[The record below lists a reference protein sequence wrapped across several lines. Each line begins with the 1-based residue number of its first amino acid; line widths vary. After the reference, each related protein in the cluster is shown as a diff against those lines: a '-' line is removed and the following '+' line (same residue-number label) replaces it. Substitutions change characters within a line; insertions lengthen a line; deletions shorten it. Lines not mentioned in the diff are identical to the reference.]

1 MKTFNDL
8 TSTPIRNTIIKLA
21 LPIIGSSLLL
31 VAYGI
36 IDMLW
41 IGRMGSEA
49 VAAVGTAAFFINLGI
64 GLNAIIVVGTGIR
77 VAHRLGEKNIEEA
90 ENIIDTG
97 FFINAIIFLIYLV
110 LTLIFKNY
118 IISFFRFNNL
128 NIEKMV
134 SEYLIVT
141 AFGIIFKFSNFMFV
155 SIFNSF
161 GDSKTPF
168 KINCVGVLLNVVL
181 DPLFIFTFEMGVIG
195 AGVAT
200 VLAEGINTFIFYKYS
215 KKIF

>member
-168 KINCVGVLLNVVL
+168 KMY
-181 DPLFIFTFEMGVIG
+181 F
-195 AGVAT
+195 
-200 VLAEGINTFIFYKYS
+200 
-215 KKIF
+215 